1 MDLTAVYTEL
11 EAKLRANVSGLR
23 VGKWSERPQVPYASF
38 LLPDGLARTSYR
50 GMWKISDVQLALL
63 VTKSTARTGLADMYN
78 YASAAWAALDPRTD
92 WTSCADVTV
101 TNCTFGTID
110 FGGAQ
115 NVYLG
120 AVLHLDITGTGA

>member
-1 MDLTAVYTEL
+1 MDLNAVYAEL
-11 EAKLRANVSGLR
+11 ETKLKANVSGLR
-23 VGKWSERPQVPYASF
+23 VGKWSEKPQVPYGSF

-50 GMWKISDVQLALL
+50 GMWKISDVQLVLL
-63 VTKSTARTGLADMYN
+63 VGRATARTALADMYT

-101 TNCTFGTID
+101 TNCTFGTIG
-110 FGGAQ
+110 FNGAPDA
-115 NVYLG
+115 YLG